1 MIVMGKQR
9 DYIIHD
15 DNNIKGFF
23 GTYRWLSNYHLVD
36 IEYDG
41 LIYPSTEHAYQAA
54 KFTDINIRKEFIN
67 LSCLDARLKGQSNK
81 PNDNWNDIKYSVMYE
96 VILYK
101 FKHNTELKNKLLKTD
116 SKYLEETNHWNDTY
130 YGVCNDIG
138 ENNLG
143 KILMNIREIIK

>member
-1 MIVMGKQR
+1 MIVMGKER

-23 GTYRWLSNYHLVD
+23 GDYRWLSNYHLVD

-54 KFTDINIRKEFIN
+54 KFLTNREDFLE

-81 PNDNWNDIKYSVMYE
+81 PRDNWNCMKYSVMFE

-101 FKHNTELKNKLLKTD
+101 FKHNTDLKNKLLETG

-130 YGVCNDIG
+130 YGVCNGIG

-143 KILMNIREIIK
+143 KILMKIREILK